1 MRHVALLAA
10 LLLGA
15 LLGARLHVRVEPPPP
30 VQASAPDPRQFSQ
43 GFVAIARRVQPAV
56 VSIDAVRGAEGQ
68 HSQVNDPFFPPSE
81 EIFIAPERRVPAL
94 GSGLVVTEDGY
105 ILTNYHVVEGVTEI
119 QVTFADDGV
128 APAKLMGSDPCSDL
142 ALLKVN
148 KRGLKTVPWGKS
160 SELETGQW
168 VLAFGSPYRMR
179 GSLSHGVVSGKG
191 RKELGIADCEDFIQ
205 TDAALNPGN
214 SGGPLVD
221 LDGNVVGINTAI
233 LSKTGGSH
241 GISLAIPSEVA
252 RPVLAELL
260 SHGRVARSWVGLL
273 VAPLD
278 AETATR
284 LKLPEVRGALVEG
297 GYTEGPAGLAGF
309 VGDDVILEVDG
320 QAVKSDRHLRSLLA
334 GTPVGTRLRCLV
346 WRKSRPVHLE
356 VTTKLRGLT
365 THGQP
370 VRGI

>member
-30 VQASAPDPRQFSQ
+30 VEAKAPALRPD
-43 GFVAIARRVQPAV
+43 FVEVARKVQPAV
-56 VSIDAVRGAEGQ
+56 VSIDAVRGSNSH
-68 HSQVNDPFFPPSE
+68 HSLTSDPFFAPSE
-81 EIFIAPERRVPAL
+81 EMFIAPERRIPAV

-105 ILTNYHVVEGVTEI
+105 ILTNYHVVEEVTEI
-119 QVTFADDGV
+119 RVTFSDDQI

-148 KRGLKTVPWGKS
+148 RRGLATVPWGKS
-160 SELETGQW
+160 DELETGQW

-191 RKELGIADCEDFIQ
+191 RKELGIADFEDFIQ

-214 SGGPLVD
+214 SGGPLVN
-221 LDGNVVGINTAI
+221 LDGQVVGINTAI
-233 LSKTGGSH
+233 LSRTGGSH

-252 RPVLAELL
+252 QPVLKELL
-260 SHGRVARSWVGLL
+260 SHGRMARSWLGLF
-273 VAPLD
+273 VQPLD
-278 AETATR
+278 EATAVR
-284 LKLPEVRGALVEG
+284 LKLPEARGALVEA
-297 GYTEGPAGLAGF
+297 GYTDGPAGRAGF
-309 VGDDVILEVDG
+309 RANDVLLEIDG
-320 QAVKSDRHLRSLLA
+320 TAVKSDRHLRGLLA
-334 GTPVGTRLRCLV
+334 HTPVGTRLRCLV
-346 WRKSRPVHLE
+346 WRSGRPLHLE

-365 THGQP
+365 TRGQP